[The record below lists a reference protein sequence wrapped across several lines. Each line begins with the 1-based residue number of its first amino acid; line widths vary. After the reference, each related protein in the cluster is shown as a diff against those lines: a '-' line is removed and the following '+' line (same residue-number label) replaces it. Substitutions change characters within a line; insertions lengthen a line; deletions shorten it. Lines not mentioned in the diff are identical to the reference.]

1 MSTEMV
7 FYMQLQIRFLYNSQK
22 FSCFCHFRL
31 FYLISMFY
39 LRISFK
45 TCILI
50 KDLPVIDPLLSEL
63 GPVLEL
69 DVEPEWIVQ
78 SKLSSG

>member
-1 MSTEMV
+1 MSTEIA
-7 FYMQLQIRFLYNSQK
+7 FYMQLQLRFLYNSQK
-22 FSCFCHFRL
+22 FSCFRHFRL
-31 FYLISMFY
+31 LFNFNVLFKD
-39 LRISFK
+39 SFK

-69 DVEPEWIVQ
+69 DVEPEWMVQ